1 MKFSFGKRSK
11 SKTAPSASG
20 RKKTRSGVGFLL
32 ILAGLAFGGAA
43 GQYAYTYTKTAEY
56 AAKIDADRARIRDI
70 EKSMLELKFYEE
82 RKSKIE
88 NNHKI
93 YAAVKAGPARKED
106 LGPFV
111 SYGFEQFDML
121 FVKEA
126 KQPGISLAGSKTE
139 FQRILEAV
147 AQVEAKYPLLQFSKL
162 DMSLPDGT
170 APLAEEPTYLD
181 CSAELYSP
189 RL

>member
-1 MKFSFGKRSK
+1 MKFSFGKKSGSK
-11 SKTAPSASG
+11 KPKPAVA
-20 RKKTRSGVGFLL
+20 KKSRSGVAFLL
-32 ILAGLAFGGAA
+32 ILAALAFGGAG
-43 GQYAYTYTKTAEY
+43 GQYAYTYTKTSEY
-56 AAKIDADRARIRDI
+56 SSQIETDRARIA
-70 EKSMLELKFYEE
+70 EVQKSMVALKFYED

-93 YAAVKAGPARKED
+93 YAAVKSGPGRKED

-111 SYGFEQFDML
+111 SYGFDQFDML

-147 AQVEAKYPLLQFSKL
+147 AQVEAKYPLLQFSRL
-162 DMSLPDGT
+162 DMSLPEGT
-170 APLAEEPTYLD
+170 LPLAEEPTYLD
-181 CSAELYSP
+181 CAAELYSP